1 MEERIIASG
10 LTRREFVKAAL
21 AGTAAIALSSAGS
34 PSTAWAQKTSPF
46 GIPRLPYAED
56 ALAPVISA
64 KTVGFHYGKHH
75 LGYLYILNDLVQNTP
90 YEKMSLE
97 EIIKATAGVSGKTP
111 VFNAAAQVWNHTFYW
126 HGMKAGGGGR
136 PGGEIGKRIEKDLG
150 SYENFRKEFVGAAL
164 GQFGSGW
171 AWLATDGK
179 SLKVVKTPNAEN
191 PITQGL
197 KPLLTI
203 DVWEH
208 AYYLDYQNRR
218 KDFVEASLDKL
229 VNWAFVEKNLL
240 G

>member
-1 MEERIIASG
+1 MEHRIMSSE

-21 AGTAAIALSSAGS
+21 AGTALFTLSSAGLAADAS
-34 PSTAWAQKTSPF
+34 AQARGPF
-46 GIPRLPYAED
+46 ELPPLPYAED

-64 KTVGFHYGKHH
+64 RTIGFHYGKHH
-75 LGYLYILNDLVQNTP
+75 RGYLDNLNNLVKNTP

-97 EIIKATAGVSGKTP
+97 AVVRASAATPGQTAI
-111 VFNAAAQVWNHTFYW
+111 FNNAAQVWNHTFYW
-126 HGMKAGGGGR
+126 NGMKPAGGGK
-136 PGGEIGKRIEKDLG
+136 PGADIGKRIEKDFG
-150 SYENFRKEFVGAAL
+150 NYENFRKEFVGAAL

-179 SLKVVKTPNAEN
+179 MLKVLKTPNAEN

>member
-1 MEERIIASG
+1 MEDKMISG
-10 LTRREFVKAAL
+10 GITRREFVKASL
-21 AGTAAIALSSAGS
+21 MGTAALAFSSAALPAGV
-34 PSTAWAQKTSPF
+34 TAQATGPF
-46 GIPRLPYAED
+46 GLPPLPYAED

-64 KTVGFHYGKHH
+64 RTIGFHYGKHH
-75 LGYLYILNDLVQNTP
+75 RAYVDNLNGLVKNTP

-97 EIIKATAGVSGKTP
+97 ELIKATAAAPGQAAI
-111 VFNAAAQVWNHTFYW
+111 FNNAAQVWNHTFYW
-126 HGMKAGGGGR
+126 NGMKPACGGK
-136 PGGEIGKRIEKDLG
+136 PGGEIGKRIEKDFG

-179 SLKVVKTPNAEN
+179 MMKVLKTPNAEN

-203 DVWEH
+203 NVWEH

-229 VNWAFVEKNLL
+229 VNWTFVEKNLL